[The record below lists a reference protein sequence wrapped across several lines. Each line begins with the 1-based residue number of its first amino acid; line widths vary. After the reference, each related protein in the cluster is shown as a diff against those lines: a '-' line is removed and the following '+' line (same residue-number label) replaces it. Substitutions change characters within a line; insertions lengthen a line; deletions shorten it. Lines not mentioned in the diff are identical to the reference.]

1 MSSVKP
7 ILGLLLALVACQSAS
22 PRYVVTSAPIE
33 VGGGPRL
40 CIAVAPSDPAG
51 VWWWGPGRTGCATRS
66 TGPGL
71 MRGDRGAVAPRAGS
85 AIVDARFRL
94 GLIGLPGTP
103 DHVDVHLEF
112 TDRNVRAPA
121 TGARVAVER
130 RHDLEIPERP

>member
-1 MSSVKP
+1 MFSLKS
-7 ILGLLLALVACQSAS
+7 ILALLLAVVACRPAS
-22 PRYVVTSAPIE
+22 PRYLMTSAPIE

-40 CIAVAPSDPAG
+40 CVAVDPSDPAG
-51 VWWWGPGRTGCATRS
+51 LWWWGPGRTGCGTRS

-71 MRGDRGAVAPRAGS
+71 MRGDRGAVAPRAGA

-112 TDRNVRAPA
+112 TDGDVRVPA
-121 TGARVAVER
+121 TGARVAIER
-130 RHDLEIPERP
+130 RRDLEIPERP